1 MSHLSRRSFVAS
13 ASLSAAALATRQ
25 LRAATLGASP
35 FQIAVI
41 TDEISMDF
49 DHACSVAANDFGMRF
64 VELRALNGKNLQ
76 ALSDAELA
84 EAERTLAK
92 YKLTVTDIASPLFK
106 THWPGAPRSKY
117 GDAGDMHSAAE
128 TTFKQQDEVAE
139 RAVAQA
145 RRFKTNKVRC
155 FDFWRLEDPA
165 PYRAA
170 INDKLQQTAERM
182 RASGVELVL
191 ENEFE
196 CNTATG
202 RESVTTLAAVPSSNF
217 FLNWDPGNA
226 VMRGEVDAFPAAWKA
241 LPKERIHHCHV
252 KNCGKDASGQF
263 VWQPV
268 GTGDIDWTA
277 QFAALKAAGF
287 RHAVSLETHWK
298 GGGTP
303 EACTRKSWADMHGA
317 LLASHTLA

>member
-1 MSHLSRRSFVAS
+1 MSHLSRRSFVATS
-13 ASLSAAALATRQ
+13 SLSAAALATRQ
-25 LRAATLGASP
+25 LRAAALGASP
-35 FQIAVI
+35 FHIAVI

-49 DHACSVAANDFGMRF
+49 DHACSVAANDFGLRF

-76 ALSDAELA
+76 ALSDADLA

-117 GDAGDMHSAAE
+117 GDAGDMHNASE

-155 FDFWRLEDPA
+155 FDFWRLDDPA
-165 PYRAA
+165 PHRAA
-170 INDKLQQTAERM
+170 INEKLQQTAELM
-182 RASGVELVL
+182 RSSGVELVL

-202 RESVTTLAAVPSSNF
+202 RESVATLAAVPSSNF
-217 FLNWDPGNA
+217 SLNWDPGNA
-226 VMRGEVDAFPAAWKA
+226 VMRGELDAFPVAWQA
-241 LPKERIHHCHV
+241 LPKARIHHCHV
-252 KNCGKDASGQF
+252 KNCGKDAAGKLS
-263 VWQPV
+263 WQPV
-268 GTGDIDWTA
+268 GTGEIDWTA
-277 QFAALKAAGF
+277 QFAALRSAGYQ
-287 RHAVSLETHWK
+287 HAVSLETHWT

-303 EACTRKSWADMHGA
+303 EASTRKSWADMRQA
-317 LLASHTLA
+317 LAAAHCLA